1 MDELYLFLEEE
12 EGVTVVEIILV
23 LLVLIALV
31 ALFKTQLSSLVNSIL
46 GKVTTNAG
54 KI

>member
-1 MDELYLFLEEE
+1 MDELYLFFEDE

-23 LLVLIALV
+23 LIVLIALV
-31 ALFKTQLSSLVNSIL
+31 ALFKTQLTALVNRIL
-46 GKVTTNAG
+46 SKVSTNAD

>member
-23 LLVLIALV
+23 LLVPAH
-31 ALFKTQLSSLVNSIL
+31 QSCEQHSGQSDHECR
-46 GKVTTNAG
+46 
-54 KI
+54 